1 VIDKV
6 TGKSLILDNFK
17 ISSCNYTHLL
27 IPPSII
33 TQDAS
38 NRFVTD
44 AEKDTWNAKQAS
56 LGYTAENVANKQN
69 SLTADGT
76 NLKYPTVTAV
86 NTGLATKQNNLTNPI
101 TGTGTTNFSKVYGT
115 STLEIVY

>member
-1 VIDKV
+1 V
-6 TGKSLILDNFK
+6 SLCVF
-17 ISSCNYTHLL
+17 H
-27 IPPSII
+27 PPSII

-86 NTGLATKQNNLTNPI
+86 NGISNQTKQ
-101 TGTGTTNFSKVYGT
+101 SY
-115 STLEIVY
+115 

>member
-1 VIDKV
+1 VTRDNNIIYRFGTIYRPLGSATDIGKVDKV
-6 TGKSLILDNFK
+6 TGKSLILDSE
-17 ISSCNYTHLL
+17 ISRLAGVDNYTPANH
-27 IPPSII
+27 PPSI

-76 NLKYPTVTAV
+76 NLKTQ
-86 NTGLATKQNNLTNPI
+86 LLQRLI
-101 TGTGTTNFSKVYGT
+101 RD
-115 STLEIVY
+115 